1 MPKMVSAKCQ
11 GDERVTMGLREREWR
26 AGGEKPR
33 GHRLGSPGPLLFNIV
48 LEVLATIIRE
58 EKEIKEIQIGKK
70 KDVKLSHFADDIILY
85 VQNP

>member
-33 GHRLGSPGPLLFNIV
+33 GHRLGSPGGGQGRAGEWTVGEEAGFLGPKRISSRLL
-48 LEVLATIIRE
+48 A
-58 EKEIKEIQIGKK
+58 
-70 KDVKLSHFADDIILY
+70 
-85 VQNP
+85 